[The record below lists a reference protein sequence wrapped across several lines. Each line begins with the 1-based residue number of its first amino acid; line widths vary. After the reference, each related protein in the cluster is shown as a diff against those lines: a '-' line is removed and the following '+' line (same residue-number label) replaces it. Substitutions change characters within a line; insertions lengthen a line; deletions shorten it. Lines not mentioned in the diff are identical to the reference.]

1 MTYNQKLSG
10 VQRGDPNAETHEHR
24 WGGSI
29 GGPLIGSNLF
39 FYGNYEGSNSKS
51 IFGGGIATVPTVAM
65 RNGDF
70 RGTAIAPRDPQ
81 TGLPFPDRVIPS
93 NRIDPSAR
101 ATMDFFY
108 PLPNLSP
115 MANGYGRFQQ
125 FVPKTRERHRGDI
138 RLDYQPGSSDSLFVR
153 GSFQHRNPNSITFE
167 AGNAFTHLPHLNAE
181 LNTSSV
187 VGGWTKIFSPTIV
200 NEFRAGFN
208 YDNSRRESTFLSA
221 ELAPQLGV
229 ENAPSL
235 SADRRGFPSF
245 QFTTGANRPTN
256 IADQGRNVD
265 RTLRQNAFSISD
277 NVTWI
282 RGGHTLKGGGLWSLN
297 TRSRRFW
304 LRRQF
309 PRAISVQRIVH
320 RQCLYGF
327 PVGSAFGC
335 A

>member
-1 MTYNQKLSG
+1 MNALTYNQKLSG
-10 VQRGDPNAETHEHR
+10 VQRGDPNADTHEHR

-51 IFGGGIATVPTVAM
+51 IFGGGIATVPTAAM

-101 ATMDFFY
+101 AMMDFFY

-138 RLDYQPGSSDSLFVR
+138 RLDYQPGSSDSVFVR
-153 GSFQHRNPNSITFE
+153 GSLQHRNPNSITFE

-187 VGGWTKIFSPTIV
+187 IGGWTKIFSPTIV
-200 NEFRAGFN
+200 NEFRAGYN
-208 YDNSRRESTFLSA
+208 YDNSRRESTFLAA
-221 ELAPQLGV
+221 EWRISSGSKTRRAFRPIAAGSR
-229 ENAPSL
+229 PS
-235 SADRRGFPSF
+235 SSPPER
-245 QFTTGANRPTN
+245 TGR
-256 IADQGRNVD
+256 
-265 RTLRQNAFSISD
+265 RTLPMQD
-277 NVTWI
+277 VTWTARFVRTPFRSATTS
-282 RGGHTLKGGGLWSLN
+282 RGSKVA
-297 TRSRRFW
+297 TR
-304 LRRQF
+304 
-309 PRAISVQRIVH
+309 
-320 RQCLYGF
+320 
-327 PVGSAFGC
+327 
-335 A
+335 

>member
-1 MTYNQKLSG
+1 M
-10 VQRGDPNAETHEHR
+10 
-24 WGGSI
+24 
-29 GGPLIGSNLF
+29 
-39 FYGNYEGSNSKS
+39 
-51 IFGGGIATVPTVAM
+51 
-65 RNGDF
+65 
-70 RGTAIAPRDPQ
+70 
-81 TGLPFPDRVIPS
+81 
-93 NRIDPSAR
+93 
-101 ATMDFFY
+101 MDFFY
-108 PLPNLSP
+108 PQPNLSP

-125 FVPKTRERHRGDI
+125 FVPKTRDRHRGDI
-138 RLDYQPGSSDSLFVR
+138 RLDYQPGSSDPVFVR

-167 AGNAFTHLPHLNAE
+167 AGNAFTNLPHLNAE

-208 YDNSRRESTFLSA
+208 YDNSRRESTFLAA
-221 ELAPQLGV
+221 EVARQLGV

-256 IADQGRNVD
+256 IVDAGRNVD

-297 TRSRRFW
+297 TARDGFGFGVNFRGQYRFNASFTGNAFTDFLLGLPSDARDQVTNRGALDGHSNDIALFVQYVLASERSLTAFLGLRDRGCRRV
-304 LRRQF
+304 
-309 PRAISVQRIVH
+309 A
-320 RQCLYGF
+320 
-327 PVGSAFGC
+327 
-335 A
+335 